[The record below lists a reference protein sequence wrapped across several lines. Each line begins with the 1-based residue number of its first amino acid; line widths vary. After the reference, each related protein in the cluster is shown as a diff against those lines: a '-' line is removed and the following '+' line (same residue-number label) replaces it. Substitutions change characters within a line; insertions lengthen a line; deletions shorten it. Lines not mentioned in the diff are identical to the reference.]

1 MCKVSENRE
10 QNKINL
16 FIFSA
21 EVHPNF
27 FSRRLE
33 KLVQVERRAKIKTQK
48 KHFYCLSYSW
58 NMSAGDAF
66 SDKQRSNTTQPS

>member
-16 FIFSA
+16 FIFYA

-33 KLVQVERRAKIKTQK
+33 ELVQVERKAKIKTQK